1 MKMRDKVNKAVL
13 MANPKKANKLILYGV
28 VSLLIVFFLMGIIA
42 IFFNQTKYNYSIYL
56 RSSNTGFTKAQID
69 VLKKE
74 GYFFT
79 YQYSTMKEVSSA
91 LRAERCMI
99 MMTNSN
105 YAEITD
111 LKITEGSFFNERQEE
126 KYLNPVIIN
135 SNLAWELFGSLD
147 VIGQYLTIDG
157 NQSAIIGLFEENAPA
172 EKYRDI
178 IMPLYFVGDEVPDH
192 IILQVQKKDMVKRAI
207 EIMGVEE
214 MDVTVIVF

>member
-1 MKMRDKVNKAVL
+1 MKIRDKVNKAVP

-79 YQYSTMKEVSSA
+79 YQYSTIKEVTSA
-91 LRAERCMI
+91 LRTERCMI
-99 MMTNSN
+99 TMTNSN

-178 IMPLYFVGDEVPDH
+178 IMPLYFVGDEAPDH
-192 IILQVQKKDMVKRAI
+192 IILQAQKKDMVKRAI
-207 EIMGVEE
+207 EIIGVEE
-214 MDVTVIVF
+214 MDVTVSVF

>member
-1 MKMRDKVNKAVL
+1 MKMRDKVNKAML

-79 YQYSTMKEVSSA
+79 YQYSTIKEVTSA
-91 LRAERCMI
+91 LRTERCMI
-99 MMTNSN
+99 TMTNSN

-157 NQSAIIGLFEENAPA
+157 NQSAIIGLFEENAPV

-192 IILQVQKKDMVKRAI
+192 IIMQVQKKDMVKRAI

-214 MDVTVIVF
+214 MDVTVSVF